1 MRVLIVDDDAGAR
14 SVLGD
19 YLSERG
25 HDVSAAE
32 DAERAWE
39 LFQSHPFPMVL
50 VDWLLPGRDGLQLV
64 RQLRSSPSG
73 ETTVILMVTG
83 MDQPEHLAAV
93 LEAGA
98 NDYVKKPLDIELLD
112 VRMGFAER
120 LVADAIEQKRA
131 REELTHLALH
141 DALTD
146 LPNRAVF
153 YDRLHQAMQISTRGG
168 RAVVSR
174 PRRLQASK

>member
-1 MRVLIVDDDAGAR
+1 
-14 SVLGD
+14 
-19 YLSERG
+19 
-25 HDVSAAE
+25 
-32 DAERAWE
+32 
-39 LFQSHPFPMVL
+39 
-50 VDWLLPGRDGLQLV
+50 LV

-168 RAVVSR
+168 RSLALLFLDLDGFKQVNDDFGHTSGR
-174 PRRLQASK
+174 ASCRERVKISDGKIEVKG